1 MCTFVM
7 TKAELSGGLIGEFA
21 LRCLSIQVLW
31 LEEHLRGQG
40 IGSSILKAA
49 EDAAVKNGCE
59 FATLDT
65 MSFQAPM
72 FYQKHG
78 YVRVGAVEGYPGGAQ
93 KIFMRK
99 SLTASV

>member
-1 MCTFVM
+1 MYVRDDDG
-7 TKAELSGGLIGEFA
+7 KIVGGLIGEFA
-21 LRCLSIQVLW
+21 FCCLKILVLW
-31 LEEHLRGQG
+31 IDERLRGQG

-49 EDAAVKNGCE
+49 ENAAMQNGCQ

-65 MSFQAPM
+65 MSFQAPL

-78 YVRVGAVEGYPGGAQ
+78 YVRVGAVEGYPGGAV

-99 SLTASV
+99 SLETSA